1 MAVKMRPARM
11 SSAEYW
17 RRRESQ
23 RRKERIADEKERA
36 KLLQE
41 IYRTAV
47 DQMTREV
54 ESFFQRYARDEQI
67 TLADARRRVSLLDM
81 KEYER
86 LAKQY
91 VESKD
96 FSPEANRQ
104 MKLYNLTMK
113 ANRLE
118 LLRNRLGLEMVK
130 MTNDTQTE
138 ISRALVER
146 SLETF
151 EEYAGILGD
160 SVRDPSALAVAISE
174 EPFKGAKWSER
185 LWGTNQKGLYDS
197 VTKTLENAL
206 ISGKNARQLASSL
219 RKQYGISLYEAQR
232 LMVTEMARCQTEA
245 AKLSMEVNGN
255 EYYMVLTANAM
266 GPCGECS
273 DLEDQTTRDPIPVK
287 DMEPGVNA
295 PPLHP
300 SCHCATAPWW
310 DEGKYQEWLDSG
322 DARRGVDYSNYE
334 DLALGLPRTSYD
346 FLKSTHPPVVSPQE
360 RIKRRNLKADTEQ
373 WERYK
378 QVLGGEAPQSIE
390 EFQKIK
396 YNNNKS
402 SYGSLKH
409 MYRIANQYEHN
420 SGWMPASKITELHDE
435 AVKQKALFNSA
446 GRNGSNIGIMQ
457 FDGHMYYANS
467 RATVVDDPIFKSFIR
482 NGGTLKKLIPSQR
495 HKRFATKLFDHY
507 RGADSE
513 RKLFEYASRLSDNGE
528 PHEINL
534 LSEKEMCESCKF
546 VMEQFKRRYPNVNV
560 NVVSHKSNLA
570 KKNKKRNPV
579 FEYDVKKRYNETKK

>member
-41 IYRTAV
+41 IYRSAV

-151 EEYAGILGD
+151 EEYAGILGE
-160 SVRDPSALAVAISE
+160 SVRDPLALAATISQ

-197 VTKTLENAL
+197 VTRTLENAL
-206 ISGKNARQLASSL
+206 ISGKNAKQLASSIQ
-219 RKQYGISLYEAQR
+219 KQYGRSLYEAER

-245 AKLSMEVNGN
+245 AKLSMEANEN

-266 GPCGECS
+266 GPCGDCS

-310 DEGKYQEWLDSG
+310 DEGKYQEWLNSG
-322 DARRGVDYSNYE
+322 AAKEGMAFAE
-334 DLALGLPRTSYD
+334 
-346 FLKSTHPPVVSPQE
+346 FE
-360 RIKRRNLKADTEQ
+360 ADTGD
-373 WERYK
+373 K
-378 QVLGGEAPQSIE
+378 NKIEA
-390 EFQKIK
+390 
-396 YNNNKS
+396 
-402 SYGSLKH
+402 
-409 MYRIANQYEHN
+409 
-420 SGWMPASKITELHDE
+420 D
-435 AVKQKALFNSA
+435 
-446 GRNGSNIGIMQ
+446 
-457 FDGHMYYANS
+457 
-467 RATVVDDPIFKSFIR
+467 
-482 NGGTLKKLIPSQR
+482 
-495 HKRFATKLFDHY
+495 
-507 RGADSE
+507 
-513 RKLFEYASRLSDNGE
+513 ASRLRSKFGAYIPTDALRQEIIKRGIAEKRPIFADGNLGKLAYGLPQKE
-528 PHEINL
+528 GWYDVVLHGWPHHMEFFGQNIDVETLCAIIAQRKDYRKGTPIRLISCYTGSEEDGIAQYIANKL
-534 LSEKEMCESCKF
+534 HVDVEAPDKKGIISKWLSGNYEVYSGSEKGKHDGNMIVFHPKETQVIKDEKG
-546 VMEQFKRRYPNVNV
+546 
-560 NVVSHKSNLA
+560 VS
-570 KKNKKRNPV
+570 RI
-579 FEYDVKKRYNETKK
+579 YY

>member
-151 EEYAGILGD
+151 EEYAGILGE
-160 SVRDPSALAVAISE
+160 SVRDPLALAATISQ

-197 VTKTLENAL
+197 VTRTLENAL
-206 ISGKNARQLASSL
+206 ISGKNAKQLASSL
-219 RKQYGISLYEAQR
+219 RKQYGRSLYEAER

-245 AKLSMEVNGN
+245 AKLSMEANKN

-266 GPCGECS
+266 GPCGDCS
-273 DLEDQTTRDPIPVK
+273 DLEDQTTRDPILVK

-310 DEGKYQEWLDSG
+310 DEGRYQEWLNSG
-322 DARRGVDYSNYE
+322 DARRGVDYSNFE

-346 FLKSTHPPVVSPQE
+346 FLRQE
-360 RIKRRNLKADTEQ
+360 KMTDEERLRITKKYNSKRDAEQYDRYRSVLKE
-373 WERYK
+373 
-378 QVLGGEAPQSIE
+378 LAPDSLE
-390 EFQKIK
+390 SFQEIK
-396 YNNNKS
+396 YNKS
-402 SYGSLKH
+402 GKWTA
-409 MYRIANQYEHN
+409 MKRNYRIVNSYEINAGSISPQKILQLDSIAFNGKKGLFTGDAKKKANI
-420 SGWMPASKITELHDE
+420 AIIEL
-435 AVKQKALFNSA
+435 
-446 GRNGSNIGIMQ
+446 
-457 FDGHMYYANS
+457 DGVIYYANS
-467 RATVVDDPIFKSFIR
+467 KATDKSNPAFYNFK
-482 NGGTLKKLIPSQR
+482 GDKEKLILMKPDGSR
-495 HKRFATKLFDHY
+495 RFKTLIIDFDRKY
-507 RGADSE
+507 DTEA
-513 RKLFEYASRLSDNGE
+513 KLFEFAADICEDGQ
-528 PHEINL
+528 PHMINM
-534 LSEKEMCESCKF
+534 LSERYMCDSCLG
-546 VMEQFKRRYPNVNV
+546 VMDQFRKQFPNAIVNATSGKRDRVE
-560 NVVSHKSNLA
+560 
-570 KKNKKRNPV
+570 KRGNNPWK
-579 FEYDVKKRYNETKK
+579 YRK

>member
-17 RRRESQ
+17 RRRESE
-23 RRKERIADEKERA
+23 RRGERIADEKERS
-36 KLLQE
+36 KLLKE
-41 IYRTAV
+41 IYRSAV
-47 DQMTREV
+47 DQMTREI
-54 ESFFQRYARDEQI
+54 ESFYQRYARDEQI
-67 TLADARRRVSLLDM
+67 TLADARRRVSMLDM

-91 VESKD
+91 VESRD

-113 ANRLE
+113 TNRLE

-138 ISRALVER
+138 ISKALVER

-151 EEYAGILGD
+151 EEYAGILGE
-160 SVRDPSALAVAISE
+160 SVRDPLALAATISQ

-206 ISGKNARQLASSL
+206 ISGKNAKQLASSL
-219 RKQYGISLYEAQR
+219 QKQYGRSLYEAER

-245 AKLSMEVNGN
+245 AKLSMEANKN

-266 GPCGECS
+266 GPCGDCS

-310 DEGKYQEWLDSG
+310 DEDVYQAWLDSG
-322 DARRGVDYSNYE
+322 KAREGMDYRIFEIVNTYSGYPRRWEKDEKMTGMRMLTGTNPQYDPELPEYLEGTKQDYTHNCTNCVVAYSARRNKMLVTACSVGECKKMRTLDRVFNAWVGRKPIRAGGNGLSEILDYMKSCESGTLLVITVKPPESVFNP
-334 DLALGLPRTSYD
+334 LPGHAFVAEKFGD
-346 FLKSTHPPVVSPQE
+346 KVLFLDPQQGIIYNTT
-360 RIKRRNLKADTEQ
+360 RIFDT
-373 WERYK
+373 
-378 QVLGGEAPQSIE
+378 A
-390 EFQKIK
+390 
-396 YNNNKS
+396 
-402 SYGSLKH
+402 
-409 MYRIANQYEHN
+409 
-420 SGWMPASKITELHDE
+420 
-435 AVKQKALFNSA
+435 AVGQTLFM
-446 GRNGSNIGIMQ
+446 R
-457 FDGHMYYANS
+457 
-467 RATVVDDPIFKSFIR
+467 VDD
-482 NGGTLKKLIPSQR
+482 L
-495 HKRFATKLFDHY
+495 
-507 RGADSE
+507 E
-513 RKLFEYASRLSDNGE
+513 LSDLGK
-528 PHEINL
+528 
-534 LSEKEMCESCKF
+534 SACKRST
-546 VMEQFKRRYPNVNV
+546 E
-560 NVVSHKSNLA
+560 
-570 KKNKKRNPV
+570 
-579 FEYDVKKRYNETKK
+579 